1 MRKARHHPAHGL
13 VVRRDAEGEVCGLV
27 LRWPPDGS
35 GAFCASP
42 IKTKRAAAMS
52 PSIANWSILRTIA
65 SNLVIV
71 STVSPRLIFT
81 SRAASFMKIS
91 FGVGWPFRRP
101 TELPLWPGWN
111 RECTG
116 GRP

>member
-1 MRKARHHPAHGL
+1 MIAQRREVSWSSRTIFQRSEEMDHGVDL
-13 VVRRDAEGEVCGLV
+13 VRISSAGPSDR
-27 LRWPPDGS
+27 S

-42 IKTKRAAAMS
+42 KKTKRAAEMS
-52 PSIANWSILRTIA
+52 PSIPNWSILRTIA

-91 FGVGWPFRRP
+91 LGVG
-101 TELPLWPGWN
+101 
-111 RECTG
+111 
-116 GRP
+116 

>member
-13 VVRRDAEGEVCGLV
+13 VVWLT
-27 LRWPPDGS
+27 LRARFVVSSSAGPPDGS

-52 PSIANWSILRTIA
+52 PSIPSWSILRTIA

-81 SRAASFMKIS
+81 SRAASLMKIS
-91 FGVGWPFRRP
+91 FGVG
-101 TELPLWPGWN
+101 
-111 RECTG
+111 
-116 GRP
+116 